1 MKKFFFYTVLG
12 TLMLLNCRSV
22 LASVQTDIEQANKAG
37 KTVFLVI
44 TEPGKRDCSGF
55 GNCQGSPEISSRN
68 SSA

>member
-12 TLMLLNCRSV
+12 TLILFNCRSA

-44 TEPGKRDCSGF
+44 TEPGKETA
-55 GNCQGSPEISSRN
+55 PALEIARGPRN
-68 SSA
+68 